1 MSEETKFL
9 IGEKA
14 EILYTEVFDLT
25 TNRQHYPV
33 KFRRLAD
40 KLQEYVLDIHSDI
53 MDANSYPTDTS
64 NHKQKRYDLQTSA
77 ITKCNKLASL
87 VKYSLHAHLISF
99 STSEKLITLMHDV
112 KFMALAWRKQT

>member
-40 KLQEYVLDIHSDI
+40 KLQEYALD
-53 MDANSYPTDTS
+53 T
-64 NHKQKRYDLQTSA
+64 R
-77 ITKCNKLASL
+77 
-87 VKYSLHAHLISF
+87 KYLP
-99 STSEKLITLMHDV
+99 
-112 KFMALAWRKQT
+112 